1 MVLTGKGLGS
11 GGGKVCP
18 ATVSQR
24 EFECPVECGMKQ
36 EIELPP
42 NVKHCPICSLDLPIT
57 EFGICRAR
65 KDGRNLYCK
74 SCIRQKVTQSRR
86 ALKEYKTARKRYI
99 SQQVEITEL
108 LNGDQ
113 SGGAH
118 YTAKS
123 LSKLSPVERVR
134 DAIRRGCRTQR
145 EIAQETKLGK
155 DEIGDAL
162 ANLLL
167 WTHEIRTQVVDNT
180 RMYFLNDAD
189 AANMEDGLPLPARK
203 RDVPSS
209 FSCLHGLMPGRNPE
223 GEPEKIGGWVAA

>member
-1 MVLTGKGLGS
+1 
-11 GGGKVCP
+11 
-18 ATVSQR
+18 
-24 EFECPVECGMKQ
+24 MKQ
-36 EIELPP
+36 EIDLPP
-42 NVKHCPICSLDLPIT
+42 NVTKHCPICSHELPIS

-86 ALKEYKTARKRYI
+86 ALKEYKSARKRYI
-99 SQQVEITEL
+99 SQQVEMTEL
-108 LNGDQ
+108 LNGDAA
-113 SGGAH
+113 GGGH

-134 DAIRRGCRTQR
+134 DAIRRGSRTQR

-180 RMYFLNDAD
+180 RMYFLIEATEP
-189 AANMEDGLPLPARK
+189 AGIEESLPLPARK

-209 FSCLHGLMPGRNPE
+209 FSCLHGLMPGKNPE
-223 GEPEKIGGWVAA
+223 GEPQKIGGWVAA